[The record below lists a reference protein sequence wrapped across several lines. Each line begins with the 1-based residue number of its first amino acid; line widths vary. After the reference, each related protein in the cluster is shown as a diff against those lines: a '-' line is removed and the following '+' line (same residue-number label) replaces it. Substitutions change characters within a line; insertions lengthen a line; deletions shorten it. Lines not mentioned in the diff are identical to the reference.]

1 MTLHVISESE
11 FEGELGHIVPVAE
24 RQDEGKAGLAVAIVM
39 APSPGLPQLF
49 EELADRFDADGWN
62 RGAHFFFFHRARRRW
77 GGLRFLRADV
87 FFLQGKTQRKITQR
101 NERASEK
108 KIILA

>member
-49 EELADRFDADGWN
+49 EELADRFDADGRN

-77 GGLRFLRADV
+77 GFAISAGGCLFYKERR
-87 FFLQGKTQRKITQR
+87 KEKITQR
-101 NERASEK
+101 NERARK
-108 KIILA
+108 KIMLA